1 MKKQRARL
9 MFLTVGAA
17 SLVGTAL
24 IAGILASL
32 PTVAPA
38 AEKNEV
44 NLYSYRQP
52 GLIKPFLDEFTK
64 RTGIKVNVTVAEK
77 GMLERLKAEGRNTP
91 ADMVLTTDIG
101 RLSAIADAEMLRPV
115 KSEVLERNIPAHYR
129 DPKGVW
135 FGLSVRARV
144 LFVSKDRVR
153 PGEITSYEQ
162 LTDPKW
168 RGRICTRSGKHV
180 YNISMLAAVIAEKG
194 EAEAQ
199 KWAAGVR
206 ENLARKPQGNDRAQA
221 KAIAEGVCD
230 VAIANT
236 YYMAL
241 MTTNKKSPEQQ
252 KWAAATRVVFPDL
265 NGHGTHVNISG
276 AAVTEHAKHPANAV
290 KLLEFLSEDFA
301 QQMYADQNF
310 EYPVKAGVPLN
321 DLVASWGKFKPSTLE
336 ISKVAKF
343 RPLASRIMDRVQFN
357 K

>member
-1 MKKQRARL
+1 MIKQRAKLRVIS
-9 MFLTVGAA
+9 VGTGLLAA
-17 SLVGTAL
+17 SILVAGLTAT
-24 IAGILASL
+24 L
-32 PTVAPA
+32 PTAAQA

-52 GLIKPFLDEFTK
+52 SLIKPFLDEFTK
-64 RTGIKVNVTVAEK
+64 QTGIKVNVTFAEK

-101 RLSAIADAEMLRPV
+101 RLSAIAEAEMLRPV
-115 KSEVLERNIPAHYR
+115 KSEMLEQNIPAQYR

-135 FGLSVRARV
+135 FGLSLRARV
-144 LFVSKDRVR
+144 LFVSKDRVK

-199 KWAAGVR
+199 KWAAGVHK
-206 ENLARKPQGNDRAQA
+206 NLARKPQGNDRAQA

-241 MTTNKKSPEQQ
+241 MSTNKKSPEQR

-290 KLLEFLSEDFA
+290 KLLEFLSENFA

-310 EYPVKAGVPLN
+310 EYPVKAGVPVN
-321 DLVASWGKFKPSTLE
+321 DIVASWGKFKASTLE

-343 RPLASRIMDRVQFN
+343 RPLASRIMDRVQFD